1 MPERRCLDETSLTQ
15 MVEEIAALLSSCLP
29 GGDQVSLRAESAS
42 TRSKRYA
49 QMFAFR
55 QEQGGV
61 FSVSAEIRCPPPVP
75 ANLNLK
81 CVTAK

>member
-1 MPERRCLDETSLTQ
+1 MPERRCLDEATLTR
-15 MVEEIAALLSSCLP
+15 MVEEIAELLSNHLP
-29 GGDQVSLRAESAS
+29 GGGEVALRAESAR
-42 TRSKRYA
+42 THSKRYA

-55 QEQGGV
+55 PEQGGV
-61 FSVSAEIRCPPPVP
+61 FSVSAEIRCPPPDP